1 MSKAWLVLGNFTYLL
16 AHRTLCSTRF
26 PVTVSLGPR
35 TRYVSAKMAML
46 NALKNF
52 PCMEVISS
60 FLDICAEQLGRVNVK
75 RDQDKDNILQVL

>member
-1 MSKAWLVLGNFTYLL
+1 M
-16 AHRTLCSTRF
+16 
-26 PVTVSLGPR
+26 
-35 TRYVSAKMAML
+35 SAKMAML

>member
-16 AHRTLCSTRF
+16 VHRTLCSTRF
-26 PVTVSLGPR
+26 PVTVSLGPLT

-60 FLDICAEQLGRVNVK
+60 FLDIFTMSSHGTRV
-75 RDQDKDNILQVL
+75 QSSWEGLM

>member
-35 TRYVSAKMAML
+35 TTRYVSAKMATL
-46 NALKNF
+46 KALKLF

-60 FLDICAEQLGRVNVK
+60 FLDTFTMSSHGTHVQSCWE
-75 RDQDKDNILQVL
+75 VLM

>member
-16 AHRTLCSTRF
+16 AHRTLCSTLF
-26 PVTVSLGPR
+26 PAIVSLGPQT

-46 NALKNF
+46 SALKHF

-60 FLDICAEQLGRVNVK
+60 FLDIFTTSSHGTHVQSS
-75 RDQDKDNILQVL
+75 